1 MVMNMLLK
9 AILFALI
16 GYVAGSIPW
25 ALIIGKVFYKT
36 DIREHG
42 SGNLGAT
49 NAGRVLG
56 TKVFYIVAVLDA
68 MKGFIAYMV
77 LKQIDPSLALL
88 TAVFTVIGHCYP
100 LFSGFK
106 GGKGVATSAGIL
118 LAISLTSLK
127 YFAFQVGIPLI
138 VFAGLALTTQYIS
151 LGSMCA
157 FISATIVCW
166 CMNPDKRICILITL
180 LTVFII
186 YKHKANIQRLLN
198 HTENKFSLTKKKK

>member
-1 MVMNMLLK
+1 MLLK

-16 GYVAGSIPW
+16 GYIVGSIPW

-56 TKVFYIVAVLDA
+56 TKVFYLVAVLDA

-77 LKQIDPSLALL
+77 LKSFDPSLALL

-118 LAISLTSLK
+118 LAISLTSFR
-127 YFAFQVGIPLI
+127 YFAFQVGIPLF
-138 VFAGLALTTQYIS
+138 VFASLALSTQYIS

-166 CMNPDKRICILITL
+166 CMNPDKRICILITF

-198 HTENKFSLTKKKK
+198 HTENKFSLTKKK